1 MEDLRD
7 VLMGLSDAALIGLR
21 IHVNEEISKRRNR
34 KAREYEEALGDLI
47 TEIENDGYKVEI
59 GYSTNE
65 YCKIDVTDIEE
76 EEED

>member
-1 MEDLRD
+1 MRELRD

-34 KAREYEEALGDLI
+34 KAREYEEALEGLI
-47 TEIENDGYKVEI
+47 TEIENDGYEVEI

-65 YCKIDVTDIEE
+65 HCDIDVTDIEE
-76 EEED
+76 EEEE